1 MRTLLAWLRD
11 WWRIV
16 AVAFVPIAITL
27 LLARFEGP
35 ALRQLLE
42 RLHAA
47 GTAWWAVPA
56 FVAAYVLFAVLL
68 LPVGLLSTAA
78 AVTWGWKVGGA
89 IELLTCTAAALVPF
103 YGVRGR
109 LADWIERRV
118 TRAGKAA
125 PSFTGDDGTFILL
138 LLRIVPVVPYVALNY
153 IAGVARVRTRDYI
166 LTTFLGSIPV
176 VFVYAYFVD
185 ALAAG
190 ASGTATELRVIAAC
204 GAAGLLAVA
213 VRWLGKKYLK
223 KGEE

>member
-1 MRTLLAWLRD
+1 MQTLLAWLRD
-11 WWRIV
+11 WWRVIV
-16 AVAFVPIAITL
+16 VALVPIAITVV
-27 LLARFEGP
+27 LARFEGP
-35 ALRQLLE
+35 ALRHFLE
-42 RLHAA
+42 RLHSA

-56 FVAAYVLFAVLL
+56 FVALYVIFAVFL
-68 LPVGLLSTAA
+68 LPVGLLSTVA

-109 LADWIERRV
+109 LADWLERRV

-125 PSFTGDDGTFILL
+125 PPFTGPDGTFILL

-166 LTTFLGSIPV
+166 VTTFLGSIPV

-204 GAAGLLAVA
+204 GAAALLAIV
-213 VRWLGKKYLK
+213 VRWLGKRFL
-223 KGEE
+223 